1 MKKLLKL
8 NLPEMIWVL
17 LSTQKQSIIWLD
29 NIGYIINQ
37 WYKIVKDQDVTWF
50 QKVGRTKKV
59 IRVGKISGKYDII
72 TVEEER

>member
-1 MKKLLKL
+1 
-8 NLPEMIWVL
+8 MIWVL

-37 WYKIVKDQDVTWF
+37 WYKIVKDKDVTWF
-50 QKVGRTKKV
+50 PKVGRTKKV

>member
-1 MKKLLKL
+1 MGFIIYSKT
-8 NLPEMIWVL
+8 IYF
-17 LSTQKQSIIWLD
+17 SIIWLD